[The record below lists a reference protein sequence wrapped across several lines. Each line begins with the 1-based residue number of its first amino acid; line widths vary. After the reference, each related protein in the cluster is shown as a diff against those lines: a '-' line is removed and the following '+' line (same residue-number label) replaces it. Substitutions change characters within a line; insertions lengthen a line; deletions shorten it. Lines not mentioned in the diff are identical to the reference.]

1 VGSRSRKRAQSGPR
15 TEATAVAAPDTAAA
29 EACAAPAPPPART
42 DTAAAEACAA
52 PASPP
57 ARTDAGAAP
66 APASDLDPLRR
77 RYARGRARD
86 EAIREGLEPLA
97 PGERPRVVTIAAIV
111 AFAFAVANVVATLTV
126 DGLSTDQ
133 GDPTLFAAITTSV
146 LVLAG
151 IGMLARRYWAVLGFE
166 VILGLQIVVFS
177 LALTRVQKWWL
188 AIALTIAI
196 GLLGWL
202 FWKLIRAMAR
212 LQMTDRGSA
221 QATR

>member
-1 VGSRSRKRAQSGPR
+1 
-15 TEATAVAAPDTAAA
+15 
-29 EACAAPAPPPART
+29 
-42 DTAAAEACAA
+42 
-52 PASPP
+52 
-57 ARTDAGAAP
+57 
-66 APASDLDPLRR
+66 
-77 RYARGRARD
+77 
-86 EAIREGLEPLA
+86 
-97 PGERPRVVTIAAIV
+97 
-111 AFAFAVANVVATLTV
+111 
-126 DGLSTDQ
+126 
-133 GDPTLFAAITTSV
+133 
-146 LVLAG
+146 
-151 IGMLARRYWAVLGFE
+151 MLARRYWAVLGFE